1 MEKITLTN
9 GQEIPSDSILFN
21 VVVPIDNGIQIKTPI
36 SLVQYDSSMAVICFR
51 ILENNKQYIPPEGA
65 SVNIRMKKPDKHEVY
80 NPVAGQDSNGNIYV
94 LVTSQMTAAF
104 GEGECSIEIK
114 TDGKQKNTK
123 AIPVYISEN
132 PVSEANIESADEFQS
147 IADIVEEIKEL
158 SKIITEN
165 KEVIN
170 GIYENIPEIQ
180 DVSKNM
186 DSIENASNN
195 INNINIVARNET
207 AIQAVLENID
217 DIKNAPSYASEAKQ
231 SAQNAEQQANNAS
244 QSAENASRSESSAQ
258 QQATKAEEQ
267 ATAASQS
274 ASSASESATN
284 AQNSLTQAIQKA
296 NEAAQSASAAS
307 QSEQNAQSS
316 AESAASDKE
325 QAAQSAQSAATS
337 ASSAS
342 SDANRAESAA
352 ERAEQIAGF
361 DPSQFATAEQGR
373 KADTALQPGA
383 LDDYATKS
391 EIPTKL
397 PNPQILNIQVGSSAT
412 SNNYDGSLPV
422 TVAISTETIGAA
434 TTEQGQKADTA
445 VQPEDLNSYATK
457 EEIPSELPN
466 PQSLTI
472 QLNGQSQTAYNGSE
486 EKTINITASSI
497 GAKPADEPSGL
508 EPLIGKTTD
517 ITPQQVTDAIN
528 QGRQVIIEY
537 TDTFGDSIK
546 FSSWTIE
553 DSDGYSII
561 FSSGIIYNGFGASIF
576 TLYGYEGSWEL
587 SQTSGNG
594 LTPVVDSGDSGKVLT
609 VNSSGKWEALA
620 SSSGGMSMTLLWTN
634 TSYSD
639 GMSTGYLIPITSFMN
654 YNIIGVIP
662 FCNLEVNQLT
672 GSMQFF
678 ETSSNSTVNLSSI
691 CVKTNRPEVQ
701 SRTLQFVAGS
711 GIRAGGGF
719 RFDYFDSGANDM
731 ACVPYKIYGIKF

>member
-486 EKTINITASSI
+486 AKTINITASSI
-497 GAKPADEPSGL
+497 GAATTEQGTKADTAVQPEDLTSYA
-508 EPLIGKTTD
+508 KKTD
-517 ITPQQVTDAIN
+517 IPNELPNPQQLGIKLGQYGSTTYYDGSSAETIT
-528 QGRQVIIEY
+528 I
-537 TDTFGDSIK
+537 TPDSIGAQPAG
-546 FSSWTIE
+546 T
-553 DSDGYSII
+553 
-561 FSSGIIYNGFGASIF
+561 SSGTTI
-576 TLYGYEGSWEL
+576 
-587 SQTSGNG
+587 
-594 LTPVVDSGDSGKVLT
+594 
-609 VNSSGKWEALA
+609 
-620 SSSGGMSMTLLWTN
+620 TLLWTN
-634 TSYSD
+634 SSPASMNSGEYITVSNMSSYNFIGIIFICNVSKSNEYDSMKIYPNISGDIFATTSCIYYTNQYIQQIQSR
-639 GMSTGYLIPITSFMN
+639 GITIS
-654 YNIIGVIP
+654 
-662 FCNLEVNQLT
+662 
-672 GSMQFF
+672 
-678 ETSSNSTVNLSSI
+678 TSSNKIIMGIGRIYEYTTTTNSSDVCI
-691 CVKTNRPEVQ
+691 
-701 SRTLQFVAGS
+701 
-711 GIRAGGGF
+711 
-719 RFDYFDSGANDM
+719 
-731 ACVPYKIYGIKF
+731 PYKIYGINI

>member
-9 GQEIPSDSILFN
+9 GQQIPSDSILFN

-80 NPVAGQDSNGNIYV
+80 NPVAGQDSDGNVYV

-147 IADIVEEIKEL
+147 IAEIIEEIKEL

-170 GIYENIPEIQ
+170 GVYENIPEIQ
-180 DVSKNM
+180 NVSNNM
-186 DSIENASNN
+186 DSIENTSNN

-231 SAQNAEQQANNAS
+231 SAQKAEQQASNAS

-258 QQATKAEEQ
+258 QQATKAETQ

-307 QSEQNAQSS
+307 KSEQNAQSS

-325 QAAQSAQSAATS
+325 QAAQSAQNAASS

-342 SDANRAESAA
+342 ADADRAEEAA
-352 ERAEQIAGF
+352 EKAEQISGF
-361 DPSQFATAEQGR
+361 DPSKFATAEQGK

-391 EIPTKL
+391 EIPKKL

-412 SNNYDGSLPV
+412 SNNYDGSSPV

-434 TTEQGQKADTA
+434 TTEQGRKADTA
-445 VQPEDLNSYATK
+445 VQPDALDAYALKSEVPSSPADIGAATAAQGAKADTALQPGALNGYALK
-457 EEIPSELPN
+457 SDIPEELPN
-466 PQSLTI
+466 PQSLGIKLGQYGSTTYYDGSTAKTVTI
-472 QLNGQSQTAYNGSE
+472 TPEAIGAQPAGAASGGEVKQVANTGLTSWSQGATYNSSPLATGGYDMVGIVCLCNGSTASDEYSPIQWFPMPVRGQSRKYGLFCMDVNNSPMGEAQVRIISITNNGSIIQFRSE
-486 EKTINITASSI
+486 
-497 GAKPADEPSGL
+497 
-508 EPLIGKTTD
+508 
-517 ITPQQVTDAIN
+517 TPGYYYNWGNKGQNDACA
-528 QGRQVIIEY
+528 VPV
-537 TDTFGDSIK
+537 F
-546 FSSWTIE
+546 
-553 DSDGYSII
+553 
-561 FSSGIIYNGFGASIF
+561 
-576 TLYGYEGSWEL
+576 LYG
-587 SQTSGNG
+587 
-594 LTPVVDSGDSGKVLT
+594 
-609 VNSSGKWEALA
+609 
-620 SSSGGMSMTLLWTN
+620 M
-634 TSYSD
+634 
-639 GMSTGYLIPITSFMN
+639 
-654 YNIIGVIP
+654 
-662 FCNLEVNQLT
+662 
-672 GSMQFF
+672 
-678 ETSSNSTVNLSSI
+678 
-691 CVKTNRPEVQ
+691 
-701 SRTLQFVAGS
+701 
-711 GIRAGGGF
+711 
-719 RFDYFDSGANDM
+719 
-731 ACVPYKIYGIKF
+731 KF